1 MSKKYLVWLKFFND
15 RNPEAGLVEVTEDE
29 AKMFEYDEVICT
41 KKTLSYSIVFN
52 TLLEAQ
58 ELFDEV
64 LA

>member
-15 RNPEAGLVEVTEDE
+15 RNPEAGLVEVTEDK
-29 AKMFEYDEVICT
+29 AKMFENDEVICT
-41 KKTLSYSIVFN
+41 EKTLSYCVVFN
-52 TLLEAQ
+52 TLPEAQ